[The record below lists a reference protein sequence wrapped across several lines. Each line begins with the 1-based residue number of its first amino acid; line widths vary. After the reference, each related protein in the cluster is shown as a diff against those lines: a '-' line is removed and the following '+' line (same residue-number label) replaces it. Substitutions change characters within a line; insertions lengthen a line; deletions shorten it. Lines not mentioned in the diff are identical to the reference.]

1 MMPKLMRLPMVL
13 CSLLIVASAASAQTP
28 SDLAKNI
35 EKIMNR
41 PEFAHAIFGVEVYS
55 LDSGAT
61 LYAYNA
67 SKLFV
72 PGSTTKTLTEGTELA
87 LLGPDFR
94 FHTKIYRTGSIGADG
109 TLDGD
114 VVLVASGDPNLS
126 GRIQPDG
133 TLAFENS
140 DHAYAADMLDA
151 KAVPGDPLAVINDFA
166 RQIAAHGIHKI
177 TGRVLVDI
185 SMFAEGKPE
194 AGSGAIVSPIVVNDN
209 IIDVTLTAGAHVGD
223 PATLQVSPQTSY
235 AQIINHVATSSAGS
249 ERQLGWGADSVAA
262 AGTHTVVLEGTVPL
276 GQPPSLFP
284 YDVPTPSR
292 FAEIVLTEA
301 LRRAGVSVGDF
312 GTASSQPDQTATL
325 MKFYTPEN
333 LIAEHVS
340 APLSEDIKVT
350 LKVSQNLHA
359 TLTPY
364 ILGALLARNHDEA
377 EQAGLDQEHN
387 FLQRAGLDLTQ
398 ASQAEGAGGPGAFF
412 TPDFMVHYLVFLS
425 HQKNFD
431 IFYRA
436 LPILG
441 RDGTLYNLLPDSP
454 AAGHVHAKTGT
465 FAEYN
470 ALNHTLMV
478 TGKGLAGYVDAAN
491 GSHLIVAAYVNNVS
505 APPNFEAVEKV
516 GNALA
521 EIAAAAYAAPAQ
533 PAH

>member
-1 MMPKLMRLPMVL
+1 MLKLMRWPAVP
-13 CSLLIVASAASAQTP
+13 CFLLLLTFAIHAQTP
-28 SDLAKNI
+28 NALANDI
-35 EKIMNR
+35 QKIMSR
-41 PEFAHAIFGVEVYS
+41 PEFAHAIFGVEIYS
-55 LDSGAT
+55 LDSGRT

-67 SKLFV
+67 GKLFV

-87 LLGPDFR
+87 LLGSDYR
-94 FHTKIYRTGSIGADG
+94 FHTKIYRTGIIGAEG

-114 VVLVASGDPNLS
+114 IVLVASGDPNLS
-126 GRIQPDG
+126 GRMQADG
-133 TLAFENS
+133 ALAFENS

-151 KAVPGDPLAVINDFA
+151 RVVPGDPLAVINDFA
-166 RQIAAHGIHKI
+166 RQIAARGIRKI
-177 TGRVLVDI
+177 AGRVLVDI

-209 IIDVTLTAGAHVGD
+209 IIDITITPGAHVGD
-223 PATLQVSPQTSY
+223 AATLQISPQTAY
-235 AQIINHVATSSAGS
+235 AQIVNHVATSQAGS
-249 ERQLGWGADSVAA
+249 ERQLGWGADTVASD
-262 AGTHTVVLEGTVPL
+262 GTHTAVLEGTVPL
-276 GQPPSLFP
+276 GQLPSLFP

-301 LRRAGVSVGDF
+301 LQRAGVTVGNSGIDN
-312 GTASSQPDQTATL
+312 SQPEQTATL
-325 MKFYTPEN
+325 TKFYTPAN

-340 APLSEDIKVT
+340 TPLSEDIKVT

-364 ILGALLARNHDEA
+364 ILGAVLAGNHDEA
-377 EQAGLDQEHN
+377 EQAGLDEEHD
-387 FLQRAGLDLTQ
+387 FLQKAGLDLTQ

-412 TPDFMVHYLVFLS
+412 TPDFMVHYLAFIS
-425 HQKNFD
+425 RQKNFD

-454 AAGHVHAKTGT
+454 AVGHVHAKTGT

-478 TGKGLAGYVDAAN
+478 TGKGFAGYIDAAD
-491 GSHLIVAAYVNNVS
+491 GSHLIIAAYVNNVS

-533 PAH
+533 SAH

>member
-1 MMPKLMRLPMVL
+1 MRKLIRSAAVL
-13 CSLLIVASAASAQTP
+13 CFFLFLTSAASAQTP
-28 SDLAKNI
+28 DNLTQSI

-41 PEFAHAIFGVEVYS
+41 PEFAHAIFGVEIYS
-55 LDSGAT
+55 LDSGKT

-67 SKLFV
+67 DKLFV

-87 LLGPDFR
+87 LLGPDYR

-114 VVLVASGDPNLS
+114 IVLVANGDPNLS
-126 GRIQPDG
+126 GRMQPDG

-140 DHAYAADMLDA
+140 DHAYAAGMLDA
-151 KAVPGDPLAVINDFA
+151 KTVPGDPLAVINDFA
-166 RQIAAHGIHKI
+166 KQIAARGIHKI

-209 IIDVTLTAGAHVGD
+209 IIDITVAPGAHVGD
-223 PATLQVSPQTSY
+223 PATLQISPQTAY
-235 AQIINHVATSSAGS
+235 AQIVNHVATSAPGS
-249 ERQLGWGADSVAA
+249 ERQLEWGGDSVGADGA
-262 AGTHTVVLEGTVPL
+262 HTVVLEGTVPL
-276 GQPPSLFP
+276 GQAPSLFP

-301 LRRAGVSVGDF
+301 LQRAGVTVGSL
-312 GTASSQPDQTATL
+312 GSSQPEQTATL
-325 MKFYTPEN
+325 TNFYTSAN
-333 LIAEHVS
+333 LVAEHIS

-364 ILGALLARNHDEA
+364 ILGAVLAGNHDEA
-377 EQAGLDQEHN
+377 EQAGLDQEHD

-412 TPDFMVHYLVFLS
+412 TPDFMVHYLTFLS

-465 FAEYN
+465 FEEYD

-478 TGKGLAGYVDAAN
+478 TGKGLAGYVDAAD
-491 GSHLIVAAYVNNVS
+491 GSHLIIAAYVNNVS
-505 APPNFEAVEKV
+505 VAPNFDAVEKV

-521 EIAAAAYAAPAQ
+521 EIAAAAYASPAQ
-533 PAH
+533 SAQ